1 MFFFFCFL
9 RIIIYHKY
17 LLQFNLSITLFVL
30 EEIFVSLVRDLRN
43 LQENECASDVFFCS
57 WFFLISVCI
66 YVCFECTGSVYR
78 SFFHFHHKI
87 CVMKS
92 TFLIQIGLYFNL
104 EQFGVF
110 REQGGS
116 GSDYF
121 LVYFYLVRH
130 LIHSFAFVFFTTI
143 LLEGT
148 QTFPMERFVFD
159 LMFL

>member
-1 MFFFFCFL
+1 MNALRMFSFAP
-9 RIIIYHKY
+9 
-17 LLQFNLSITLFVL
+17 V
-30 EEIFVSLVRDLRN
+30 
-43 LQENECASDVFFCS
+43 
-57 WFFLISVCI
+57 FFLISVCM

-92 TFLIQIGLYFNL
+92 TFLIQIGLYFNM

-130 LIHSFAFVFFTTI
+130 LIHSFAFVFFYNYFTGGYANI
-143 LLEGT
+143 SHGKIRVRPDVPLGCWVLLK
-148 QTFPMERFVFD
+148 
-159 LMFL
+159 